1 MGGQAFAVRSLDA
14 GATGD
19 EEGRTAEWLGQIPV
33 WCAPGTRWRVRLC
46 HWPFKT
52 YRAAL
57 TVGRKQPADVRSRA
71 SPVPRERVAGKWHLC
86 GPYAPEAGPNRA
98 EAGPDRGLDPARETA
113 SLRGQAPGDAAPIN
127 CSWSIASQ
135 SARPIAITLSS
146 SRSVVS
152 ARSGMATP
160 SRMTANRAQP
170 SGICSSP
177 VERPMAGDP
186 ASRWASISKAS
197 IAIPHGFTAA
207 EFWPLGIAGKGW
219 PFHASCDNVLAVS
232 PFLGADPVVLQ

>member
-1 MGGQAFAVRSLDA
+1 MPLSREVLAMGGQAFAVRSLDA

-86 GPYAPEAGPNRA
+86 GPYAPEAGPNPGRGRA
-98 EAGPDRGLDPARETA
+98 EASPKPARSRARIAAWTPQGKPPPSGVRLPATRRRSTA
-113 SLRGQAPGDAAPIN
+113 RG
-127 CSWSIASQ
+127 ASP
-135 SARPIAITLSS
+135 RNPRGR
-146 SRSVVS
+146 SRSPC
-152 ARSGMATP
+152 RP
-160 SRMTANRAQP
+160 RA
-170 SGICSSP
+170 
-177 VERPMAGDP
+177 
-186 ASRWASISKAS
+186 
-197 IAIPHGFTAA
+197 
-207 EFWPLGIAGKGW
+207 
-219 PFHASCDNVLAVS
+219 ASCPPEVAW
-232 PFLGADPVVLQ
+232 PPRRG